1 MFALWWP
8 WFFLNSGVFFQ
19 CSNANT
25 LQNDNLFFPW
35 HLFKMN
41 TILKKNFFT
50 SYSDITISSISWFV
64 WYRNPWYKFYQMKT
78 KFNFIEIETMLFWE
92 MYQVTHMFSSTLPR
106 LIWIH
111 SFCHQLFYFHV
122 LLMLLLLICWPRLRH
137 RCLGIIKKKAQLLQV
152 HNYFYTKIY
161 KHDTKDMKACNKKN
175 NNYLT

>member
-1 MFALWWP
+1 MPYGDLDFSWIL
-8 WFFLNSGVFFQ
+8 VFFQ

-41 TILKKNFFT
+41 TILKKLLYFIFRHYNFKHT
-50 SYSDITISSISWFV
+50 MICLVSK
-64 WYRNPWYKFYQMKT
+64 YKFYQMKT

-92 MYQVTHMFSSTLPR
+92 TYQATHMFSSTLPR

-137 RCLGIIKKKAQLLQV
+137 RCLGIIKKAQLLQV
-152 HNYFYTKIY
+152 HNYFYIL
-161 KHDTKDMKACNKKN
+161 HKDI
-175 NNYLT
+175 